1 MWYDSISLSCSYSK
15 RLQNPIMCYISKALQ
30 LYSNICQHGC
40 HCAIYIKVLLQLWWS
55 CIWTRPK
62 INHIWVRENPYG
74 LPEWNKFIS
83 MASDFVG
90 NRLPFISSR
99 TNLFI
104 LPRKQVHFSSVSEAK
119 ADLMPTLPSSS
130 INSPLWIGIKALKF
144 FHNWFRVKPDA
155 SEALYHS
162 LQWILPQDKPEQIY
176 FAELTLLGQFT
187 WGIVGQLLNSLMPCL
202 SSSSASTLW
211 PVKVT
216 SCIRI
221 IWQT

>member
-1 MWYDSISLSCSYSK
+1 MWYDFTNLSCSYSI
-15 RLQNPIMCYISKALQ
+15 RLQNPIMCYTSKALQ

-62 INHIWVRENPYG
+62 INHMWVRENPYR
-74 LPEWNKFIS
+74 LPECNKFILR
-83 MASDFVG
+83 AADFVG

-130 INSPLWIGIKALKF
+130 INSPLWSGIKA
-144 FHNWFRVKPDA
+144 
-155 SEALYHS
+155 SEN
-162 LQWILPQDKPEQIY
+162 
-176 FAELTLLGQFT
+176 F
-187 WGIVGQLLNSLMPCL
+187 LN
-202 SSSSASTLW
+202 
-211 PVKVT
+211 
-216 SCIRI
+216 
-221 IWQT
+221 